1 MVVSG
6 FSRTSPLTHPRAPL
20 CTRIFVESLFH
31 HAMRCADAVATAYR
45 TVPSVTNPYLRELYH
60 YTIAPRAFTHSP
72 AIANPNVL
80 VLVTRTPAHSGN
92 GLALLT
98 ASAASRT

>member
-1 MVVSG
+1 
-6 FSRTSPLTHPRAPL
+6 
-20 CTRIFVESLFH
+20 
-31 HAMRCADAVATAYR
+31 MRCADAVAAVYK
-45 TVPSVTNPYLRELYH
+45 TVQSVTNPYLRELDD

-80 VLVTRTPAHSGN
+80 VLVTRPPAHSGN

-98 ASAASRT
+98 ASAASAT